1 MGTGLSV
8 MVDGQADDEL
18 AQADQVDVWERM
30 GAPAS
35 YRLRL
40 PVDIQGGDL
49 PRLIDSRL
57 EPGAELTILEPRGD
71 ATHCLVKGPVRGQY
85 IHLEHG
91 GDASWVE
98 VTGGDTTLKMDRE
111 TRAVIWADVTDSQAA
126 SSVLSDRRYG
136 YALDVEETA
145 AGHYEEKHVLVQRE
159 TDLHF
164 VRRLAARN
172 GYLFWITCDAQ
183 GAETAHFRRPQL
195 DGDSTA
201 TLLINVDGASLKTVE
216 IAWDVER
223 PTSVIGAGLDANT
236 KEVLDG
242 SVAATPQTIL
252 GARSLQAI
260 AGDTRSAHLSAA
272 VDDAADLQA
281 RGEGLLIQADW
292 FVRLTCQTS
301 LYGLGQIVRTHA
313 LVQVDGLGTRYSG
326 KYFVAAVHHVIDA
339 SAHLM
344 DLTLVRNAWS
354 A

>member
-1 MGTGLSV
+1 MGNGISV
-8 MVDGQADDEL
+8 IVDDQADDDL

-30 GAPAS
+30 GAPTT

-49 PRLIDSRL
+49 PRLIDRHL
-57 EPGAELTILEPRGD
+57 DPGSELTILEPVGD
-71 ATHCLVKGPVRGQY
+71 ATQCLVKGPVRGQY

-98 VTGGDTTLKMDRE
+98 VSGSDTTLKMDRE
-111 TRAVIWADVTDSQAA
+111 TRAVIWADVKDSEAA
-126 SSVLSDRRYG
+126 SSVLNDRSYG
-136 YALDVEETA
+136 YSLDVQDTN

-159 TDLHF
+159 TDYHF
-164 VRRLAARN
+164 VRRLASRN
-172 GYLFWITCDAQ
+172 GFLLWITCDAQ
-183 GAETAHFRRPQL
+183 GAETAHFRRPPL
-195 DGDSTA
+195 DGDSVA
-201 TLLINVDGASLKTVE
+201 TLLINVDGANLKTVE

-223 PTSVIGAGLDANT
+223 PSSVTGAGLDANS

-260 AGDTRSAHLSAA
+260 TGDTRSAHLPAPA
-272 VDDAADLQA
+272 DDAADLQA

-301 LYGLGQIVRTHA
+301 LYGLGQLVRAHTV
-313 LVQVDGLGTRYSG
+313 VQVDGLGTRYSG

-339 SAHLM
+339 SAHVM
-344 DLTLVRNAWS
+344 NLTLVRNAWS